1 MPDLLFD
8 THAFITLFERQPG
21 WEIVR
26 EYMRAVDDNECSGF
40 IPTVVLT
47 EIIYLYLQQEGH
59 TIAEQRVGQIM
70 NSRMKTLPIDENI
83 SLVAGLIKKPSIS
96 LADACIGTTAQ
107 VHDLSVLSGDKHFDQ
122 MNIQR
127 IGYP

>member
-8 THAFITLFERQPG
+8 THALITLFERQPG

-26 EYMRAVDDNECSGF
+26 DHMRVVDDNGCSGF

-47 EIIYLYLQQEGH
+47 EIMFLYTQQEGH
-59 TIAEQRVGQIM
+59 TIAEQRIGQIM
-70 NSRMKTLPIDENI
+70 NSRMKTLPMDENI
-83 SLVAGLIKKPSIS
+83 SLVAGMIKKPGIS
-96 LADACIGTTAQ
+96 LADACIGATAQ
-107 VHDLSVLSGDKHFDQ
+107 VYGLPVLSGDKHFDQ
-122 MNIQR
+122 MNIKR

>member
-8 THAFITLFERQPG
+8 THALITLFERQPG

-26 EYMRAVDDNECSGF
+26 DYMRVVDDNGCSGF

-47 EIIYLYLQQEGH
+47 EIMYLYIQQEGH
-59 TIAEQRVGQIM
+59 TIAEQRIGQIM
-70 NSRMKTLPIDENI
+70 NSRMKTLPMDENI
-83 SLVAGLIKKPSIS
+83 SLVAGMIKKPGIS
-96 LADACIGTTAQ
+96 LADACIGATAQ
-107 VHDLSVLSGDKHFDQ
+107 VHGLPVLSGDKHFDQ
-122 MNIQR
+122 MNIKR

>member
-8 THAFITLFERQPG
+8 THALITLFERQPG

-26 EYMRAVDDNECSGF
+26 DYMRVVDDNGCSGF

-47 EIIYLYLQQEGH
+47 EIMFLYTQQEGH
-59 TIAEQRVGQIM
+59 TIAEQRIGQIM
-70 NSRMKTLPIDENI
+70 NSRMKTLPMDENI
-83 SLVAGLIKKPSIS
+83 SLVAGMIKKPGIS
-96 LADACIGTTAQ
+96 LADACIGATAQ
-107 VHDLSVLSGDKHFDQ
+107 VYGLPVLSGDEHFDQ
-122 MNIQR
+122 MNIKR

>member
-8 THAFITLFERQPG
+8 THAFITMFERQSG

-26 EYMRAVDDNECSGF
+26 AYMRAVDDNDCSGF

-47 EIIYLYLQQEGH
+47 KIMYLYIQQEGH
-59 TIAEQRVGQIM
+59 TIAEQRIGQIM
-70 NSRMKTLPIDENI
+70 NSRMKTLPINESI
-83 SLVAGLIKKPSIS
+83 SLVAGIIKKPGIS
-96 LADACIGTTAQ
+96 LADACIGAAAQ
-107 VHDLSVLSGDKHFDQ
+107 VHGLSVLSEDKHFDQ